1 MPVALLTSQRSR
13 WAITAALQAWWGRFL
28 ARLRAWM
35 RTADATDAA
44 ASPSDWRSAMSSKQH
59 SDEAGE
65 RSALLAQSEQTA
77 SERGDADTDRIEAEE
92 VSSTERPHIPDT
104 LPVLPLRDTVL
115 FPNSFM
121 PLAVAREASVRLI
134 DESMTGSRLI
144 AVFTQR
150 DASVEEPSEDDLFRI
165 GTATHI
171 HKMFKLPDG
180 SLRLIVQGLVRVR
193 LKKLAMLKP
202 YLTAEVEEAEET
214 NLDDDR
220 LEIDA
225 LQRNIKTNFQQVVS
239 LSPLLSDD
247 LQTLAFNI
255 AEPGKLADFIV
266 SSLPTLTTQSRQEV
280 LETLDVRARMDL
292 LNRILIK
299 ELEVLELGSKIQS
312 QVQSE
317 VGKNQREYF
326 LREQLKAI
334 QKELGEDD
342 DQQKEIEELR
352 TKIQAAGMPAA
363 VLKEAN
369 RELDR
374 LSKMPVAA
382 AEYTVSRTYLD
393 WLVSLPWT
401 TRTEE
406 VIDLK
411 RTKEI
416 LDADHSDLEKAKD
429 RILEYLAVRKLNPE
443 VKGPI
448 LCFVGPPGVGKTS
461 LARSIA
467 TAIGRK
473 FVRISLGGMR
483 DEAEIRGHRRTY
495 IGALP
500 GQIVQ
505 GLRRA
510 ESRNPVFV
518 LDEIDKLGADFRG
531 DPASALLEVLDPE
544 QNTAFRDHYLDVPF
558 DLSDV
563 FFITTANVLDPV
575 PAALRDRMEVL
586 ELAGYTEEEKLK
598 IANEHLIAKQVKNNG
613 LTPEQVTFTDEA
625 VHAVIRSYTRE
636 AGVRNLERELGALC
650 RKVAR
655 KRAEGSEDA
664 ITITPDVV
672 VSLLGAPRF
681 LDEEVEERTAKP
693 GVAIGLAWTPAGGE
707 VLFVEATKMQGTA
720 TLTLTGQLGDVMKES
735 ARAALS
741 WLRRHAGGFG
751 IDPEFFKG
759 AEIHVHVPS
768 GAIPKDGPSAGV
780 TMVTALVSEL
790 TGRPVRGDIAMTGEI
805 TLSGR
810 VLPVG
815 GIKEKVLAARRVG
828 IRTVILPR
836 QNEKSVLE
844 DIGEEL
850 LRELTIHLVSSI
862 DEVLALA
869 LTPVAEAAV
878 AAEGASPAPVESEPQ
893 PQPVP

>member
-1 MPVALLTSQRSR
+1 MSDQR
-13 WAITAALQAWWGRFL
+13 
-28 ARLRAWM
+28 
-35 RTADATDAA
+35 
-44 ASPSDWRSAMSSKQH
+44 
-59 SDEAGE
+59 
-65 RSALLAQSEQTA
+65 
-77 SERGDADTDRIEAEE
+77 
-92 VSSTERPHIPDT
+92 ERPQTEEGAQEERPLEIPPE

-121 PLAVAREASVRLI
+121 PLAVARESSVRLI
-134 DESMTGSRLI
+134 DDAVAGDKVI

-150 DASVEEPSEDDLFRI
+150 DASIDEPKQDDLYPV

-180 SLRLIVQGLVRVR
+180 SLRLIVQGVTRLHLDRVTQ
-193 LKKLAMLKP
+193 LHP
-202 YLTAEVEEAEET
+202 YIRAEVERSPEIERNE
-214 NLDDDR
+214 DR

-225 LQRNIKTNFQQVVS
+225 LVRNIKNNFQQVVS

-247 LQTLAFNI
+247 LQALSANI
-255 AEPGKLADFIV
+255 TEAGKLADFIA
-266 SSLPTLTTQSRQEV
+266 SSLSTIGTPVKQQV
-280 LETLDVRARMDL
+280 LETLDVRARLDT
-292 LNRILIK
+292 LNRTLIK

-334 QKELGEDD
+334 QRELGEDD
-342 DQQKEIEELR
+342 EQAKEIEELR
-352 TKIQAAGMPAA
+352 EKIEAAGMPEP
-363 VLKEAN
+363 VKKEAL

-374 LSKMPVAA
+374 LAKMPVAA

-393 WLVSLPWT
+393 WLVALPWSK
-401 TRTEE
+401 RTEE
-406 VIDLK
+406 TIDLR
-411 RTKEI
+411 RTQQI

-429 RILEYLAVRKLNPE
+429 RILEYLAVRKLNPD

-467 TAIGRK
+467 TSLDRK
-473 FVRISLGGMR
+473 FVRVSLGGMR

-500 GQIVQ
+500 GQVIQ

-510 ESRNPVFV
+510 ESKNPVFI
-518 LDEIDKLGADFRG
+518 LDEIDKLGSDFRG

-544 QNTAFRDHYLDVPF
+544 QNSTFRDHYLDVPF
-558 DLSDV
+558 DLSEV
-563 FFITTANVLDPV
+563 LFITTANVLDPV
-575 PAALRDRMEVL
+575 PPALRDRMEVL
-586 ELAGYTEEEKLK
+586 ELPGYTEEEKLK
-598 IANEHLIAKQVKNNG
+598 ISQEHLIAKQVKNHG
-613 LTPEQVTFTDEA
+613 LTFDQVTFSADAIRT
-625 VHAVIRSYTRE
+625 VIRGYTRE
-636 AGVRNLERELGALC
+636 AGVRNLEREIGALC

-655 KRAEGSEDA
+655 RRAEGDDA
-664 ITITPDVV
+664 PVEITPDVV
-672 VSLLGAPRF
+672 ANMLGAPRF
-681 LDEEVEERTAKP
+681 LDEEVEERTRKP

-707 VLFVEATKMQGTA
+707 VLFVEGTRMA
-720 TLTLTGQLGDVMKES
+720 GTGTLTLTGHLGDVMKES

-741 WLRRHAGGFG
+741 WFRTNAGDFG
-751 IDPEFFKG
+751 VDPEFFKG
-759 AEIHVHVPS
+759 SEIHLHVPS
-768 GAIPKDGPSAGV
+768 GAIPKDGPSAGI
-780 TMVTALVSEL
+780 TMATALASEL
-790 TGRPVRGDIAMTGEI
+790 TGRPVRGDLAMTGEI

-828 IRTVILPR
+828 IRNVILPR
-836 QNEKSVLE
+836 QNEKNVKE
-844 DIGEEL
+844 DLSEEL
-850 LRELTIHLVSSI
+850 RREMTIHLVSGI

-869 LTPVAEAAV
+869 LGPIAQPVGRDQTATGPQAARAAESVVDAEPVAR
-878 AAEGASPAPVESEPQ
+878 G
-893 PQPVP
+893 